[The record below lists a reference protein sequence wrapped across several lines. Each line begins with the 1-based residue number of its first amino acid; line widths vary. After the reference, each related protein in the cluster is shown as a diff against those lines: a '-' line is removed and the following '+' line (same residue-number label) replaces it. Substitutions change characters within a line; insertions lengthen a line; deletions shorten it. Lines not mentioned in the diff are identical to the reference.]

1 MLFNGWAA
9 IIGGGVLILV
19 GGILATQGWNERSI
33 VSQKKNT
40 INAAKRECAA
50 NKKMIDDSISVI
62 RNSTISGFN
71 FSYRNYKSNQISA
84 LFTSGLFNFENAL
97 DILIVLESYQEAI
110 ENFNAS
116 LRIVGR
122 HNPGLFIKTEFISDK
137 EKVGTLDVENVI
149 SDKFKALRDITVRAL
164 ETLSNEKLLSKI

>member
-50 NKKMIDDSISVI
+50 NKKMIDDSISII
-62 RNSTISGFN
+62 RNSTASNFN

-84 LFTSGLFNFENAL
+84 LFTSER
-97 DILIVLESYQEAI
+97 E
-110 ENFNAS
+110 
-116 LRIVGR
+116 
-122 HNPGLFIKTEFISDK
+122 
-137 EKVGTLDVENVI
+137 
-149 SDKFKALRDITVRAL
+149 
-164 ETLSNEKLLSKI
+164 